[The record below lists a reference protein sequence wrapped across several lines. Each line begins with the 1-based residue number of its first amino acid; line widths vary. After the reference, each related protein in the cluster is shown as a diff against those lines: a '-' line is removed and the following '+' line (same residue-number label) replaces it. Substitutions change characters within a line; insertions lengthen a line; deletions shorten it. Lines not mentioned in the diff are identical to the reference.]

1 MKPDQNVYYKKTY
14 RKLGII
20 LWHLIIRKKKK
31 NILEVKYNYWIFIQ
45 VSETMDKKLPKF
57 LPKPTLSDLKVNTL
71 FSKAIE
77 NGFSDREVRDYSMH
91 WLVIPTPPENLTVPY
106 SL

>member
-31 NILEVKYNYWIFIQ
+31 KEYFE
-45 VSETMDKKLPKF
+45 SE
-57 LPKPTLSDLKVNTL
+57 
-71 FSKAIE
+71 I
-77 NGFSDREVRDYSMH
+77 
-91 WLVIPTPPENLTVPY
+91 
-106 SL
+106 

>member
-20 LWHLIIRKKKK
+20 LWHLIILKKKKK

-57 LPKPTLSDLKVNTL
+57 LPKPTLSDLKSQHIVFKGNWKWFL
-71 FSKAIE
+71 SPR
-77 NGFSDREVRDYSMH
+77 G
-91 WLVIPTPPENLTVPY
+91 
-106 SL
+106 